1 MFTLLLEYVM
11 RNAGMPLT
19 RQMTL
24 EHVWDINT
32 DQFTNTVEVHI
43 LFLRR
48 KLAEASSVSSLKQS
62 TDTGISSS
70 RNTKPSQARGFLMLA
85 GVPSFC
91 WRNQA
96 NILSDY
102 RKHGGFSL
110 ETGLCDI

>member
-1 MFTLLLEYVM
+1 MFTLLEYVM

-48 KLAEASSVSSLKQS
+48 KLAE
-62 TDTGISSS
+62 
-70 RNTKPSQARGFLMLA
+70 GFK
-85 GVPSFC
+85 
-91 WRNQA
+91 
-96 NILSDY
+96 
-102 RKHGGFSL
+102 RKLIKTVHGYGYKF
-110 ETGLCDI
+110 E